1 MRNLIS
7 NLTKLKLYQINL
19 RLFDVTNATTS
30 TAEGNDLSP
39 EMKTY
44 YSKYLLGITT
54 PHLIHD
60 QFGQMHPIPKN
71 GGKSIEFRKKNP
83 LPKAP
88 TPLVEGITPTG
99 QPLNW
104 GKITSTIE
112 QYGGWVP
119 LTDMLLLTAVDNNM
133 VYATEDLGDQAGR
146 TLDTVTREI
155 INGGTSVQYSGAV
168 KASRYLLNQ
177 TDDKLTVQAIKRAI
191 RFLKTQ
197 LAKPFEGGDYV
208 AIIHP
213 DVSFDLTNDE
223 EWKEWIKYTTPERMF
238 NGEIGKINGCRFVET
253 TEAKIFHAEDLT
265 VGARN
270 LSVKTE
276 ISVAN
281 ATVAVKEAITAADAT
296 ALVGRKVLIGSN
308 QYEIESVSAAV
319 AGSATITLK
328 TTLTVAANVVIYP
341 GEAGAAGV
349 DVYSVLVLGKDA
361 YGVTSV
367 EGGGLEHIVKQLGSA
382 GAADPLNQRAS
393 AGWKA
398 TKTAERL
405 VETFMDRIEV
415 CSTFESGAN

>member
-1 MRNLIS
+1 MSKL
-7 NLTKLKLYQINL
+7 LKLKLYSINL
-19 RLFDVTNATTS
+19 RLFDVTTPINTTGS
-30 TAEGNDLSP
+30 NTEGNDLSP

-54 PHLIHD
+54 PHLVHD
-60 QFGQMHPIPKN
+60 QFGQKHPIPRG
-71 GGKSIEFRKKNP
+71 GGKTIEFRKKNP
-83 LPKAP
+83 LPKQMK
-88 TPLVEGITPTG
+88 PLVEGVTPTG

-104 GKITSTIE
+104 GKLTSTVE

-119 LTDMLLLTAVDNNM
+119 LTDMLLLTAIDNQM

-146 TLDTVTREI
+146 TLDTVTREV
-155 INGGTSVQYSGAV
+155 INGGTSVQYSGGV
-168 KASRYLLNQ
+168 KTSRYTLTQ
-177 TDDKLTVQAIKRAI
+177 EDDKLTVQAVKRAI

-197 LAKPFEGGDYV
+197 LAKPFDGGDYV

-223 EWKEWIKYTTPERMF
+223 EWKEWNKYTTPEKMF

-265 VGARN
+265 AGARN
-270 LSVKTE
+270 LTVKTAIDVAAKE
-276 ISVAN
+276 I
-281 ATVAVKEAITAADAT
+281 AVEEAITEAEAT
-296 ALVGRKVLIGSN
+296 ALVGRKVLIGTA
-308 QYEIESVSAAV
+308 QHEIESATAGAAG
-319 AGSATITLK
+319 AAKITVK
-328 TTLTVAANVVIYP
+328 TALTVAVDTVIYP

-361 YGVTSV
+361 YGVTAV